1 MHFMSKNMSTFLH
14 VFMSKKHVLHV
25 FMSKKHVCMY
35 FMSKKHVY
43 MSSCLKTCLHV
54 LFELRGVDPILMFN
68 LYSVC
73 SKVDQQ
79 SIVYTC
85 CGKIIDKL
93 NGVGG

>member
-1 MHFMSKNMSTFLH
+1 MFFLTGRQEDRLAAYAFDKKTCRH
-14 VFMSKKHVLHV
+14 VFFDRKTGRQVVLSLLLDC
-25 FMSKKHVCMY
+25 FY
-35 FMSKKHVY
+35 
-43 MSSCLKTCLHV
+43 V

-68 LYSVC
+68 LYFVC
-73 SKVDQQ
+73 SKIDQQ